1 MLESNN
7 MKAMLSTVPG
17 DPESLKW
24 TELPDPVPKQGE
36 VRIAVKAAGVNFPDT
51 LIIKDLYQIK
61 PTRPFA
67 PGGEGSRRN

>member
-36 VRIAVKAAGVNFPDT
+36 VRIA
-51 LIIKDLYQIK
+51 L
-61 PTRPFA
+61 
-67 PGGEGSRRN
+67 RRLV